1 MRGISTVVEKLVHDY
16 LTAQK
21 NNITDSNLY
30 EVVIREVEKP
40 LFVQTLQ
47 AVHGNKAKAARILGI
62 NRNTLH
68 KKLSD
73 MGL

>member
-1 MRGISTVVEKLVHDY
+1 MRGISAVVEKLVSEY
-16 LTAQK
+16 LTAQN

-30 EVVIREVEKP
+30 EVVIKEVEKP
-40 LFVQTLQ
+40 LLLQTLQ
-47 AVHGNKAKAARILGI
+47 AVHGNKAKAAKILGI

>member
-1 MRGISTVVEKLVHDY
+1 MRGISNIIEKMVQEY
-16 LTAQK
+16 FIAQH

-30 EVVIREVEKP
+30 EIVIREVEKP
-40 LFVQTLQ
+40 LLVQTLNVVQ
-47 AVHGNKAKAARILGI
+47 GNKAKAARILGI

-73 MGL
+73 LGL

>member
-1 MRGISTVVEKLVHDY
+1 MRGISAVVEKLVNDY

-30 EVVIREVEKP
+30 EVVIKEVEKP
-40 LFVQTLQ
+40 LFEQTLQ
-47 AVHGNKAKAARILGI
+47 AVQGNKAKAARILGI

>member
-47 AVHGNKAKAARILGI
+47 AVNGNKAKAARILGI

>member
-1 MRGISTVVEKLVHDY
+1 MRGISAVVEKLVNDY
-16 LTAQK
+16 LTAQN

-30 EVVIREVEKP
+30 EVVIKEVEKP
-40 LFVQTLQ
+40 LLRQTLQ
-47 AVHGNKAKAARILGI
+47 AVHGNKAKAAKILGI

>member
-1 MRGISTVVEKLVHDY
+1 MRGISAVVEKLVQDY
-16 LTAQK
+16 FTAQK

-30 EVVIREVEKP
+30 AVVLKEVEKP
-40 LFVQTLQ
+40 LFEQTLH
-47 AVHGNKAKAARILGI
+47 AVQGNKAKAARILGI